1 VPEIKSAIAGL
12 DPAGYRPHR
21 LHDPERRWPQTN
33 CYVDL
38 LIEVMHATGHDPI
51 AALGFT
57 IAQDFEGDQFTFFKF
72 PTADLQRLAGL
83 DIQELA
89 VFDRLDSH
97 VLAQIE
103 RGRLPLVEVDAFHLP
118 DTKGITYRSGHSK
131 TTVGVNALDPE
142 GRRMRYFHND
152 GYFELSGEDYDGIF
166 GQWDNAPVGGL
177 PLFPYAEFVK
187 FDVARPTRDL
197 AGAAMGLLVHHMKR
211 RPRRNPLNAYAA
223 AFGQHAQAL
232 ATRSP
237 DYFHTYAFNTLR
249 QVGANFELLASHLEW
264 LGEQGG
270 TRLGGAAEAAA
281 AIAEGAKVMQFKLA
295 RAMAR
300 QRFGGLTDAI
310 MPMAQAWDTVMG
322 ALDAEVAGSA
332 SKAA

>member
-1 VPEIKSAIAGL
+1 MRNAIAGL
-12 DPAGYRPHR
+12 DPVTYRPHR

-38 LIEVMHATGHDPI
+38 LIEVLHATGHDPV

-57 IAQDFEGDQFTFFKF
+57 VAQDFEGDQFTFFKF

-89 VFDRLDSH
+89 VFDRLETH

-103 RGRLPLVEVDAFHLP
+103 RGRLPLVEVDAFYLP
-118 DTKGITYRSGHSK
+118 DTRGITYRGGHSK
-131 TTVGVNALDPE
+131 TTIGINALDPD

-152 GYFELSGEDYDGIF
+152 GYFALEGEDYDGIF
-166 GQWDNAPVGGL
+166 GRWDAVPAGGL

-187 FDVARPTRDL
+187 LEATRPARDPVGT
-197 AGAAMGLLVHHMKR
+197 AAALLGHHLKR
-211 RPRRNPLNAYAA
+211 RPKRNPLEAYAT
-223 AFGQHAQAL
+223 AFGRHAETL
-232 ATRSP
+232 ARRSP

-249 QVGANFELLASHLEW
+249 QAGANFELLGSHLEW
-264 LGEQGG
+264 LGQHGE
-270 TRLGGAAEAAA
+270 TCLAEAVQAA
-281 AIAEGAKVMQFKLA
+281 GAIADGAKVMQFKLA

-300 QRFGGLTDAI
+300 QRYEGLAEAI
-310 MPMAQAWDTVMG
+310 APMAQAYETVMDV
-322 ALDAEVAGSA
+322 LDARMAGVA